1 MKQENNEQFDILGDA
16 HQMTSIET
24 PMRADAFLKTDE
36 QKIEAIQ
43 EHFHN
48 IMLELG
54 LDMEDESLR
63 GTPYRVAKMYVKE
76 MFEGLNPNNK
86 PRLAVF
92 DNKYEYK
99 KMLVE
104 SDISFNS
111 ACEHHFLPII
121 GKAHVGYVSSGKVIG
136 LSKINRIVNYYARR
150 PQVQERLSIQIFD
163 ELTTALETDNVIV
176 IVEAE
181 HTCISTRGVKDSTTR
196 TTTAEYSGVFEEV
209 EVRNEFYKML
219 NPK

>member
-1 MKQENNEQFDILGDA
+1 MKQENIEQFDILGDA
-16 HQMTSIET
+16 HQMTSIDT
-24 PMRADAFLKTDE
+24 PLRADAFLKTDE

-92 DNKYEYK
+92 ENKYEYQ
-99 KMLVE
+99 KMLV
-104 SDISFNS
+104 
-111 ACEHHFLPII
+111 
-121 GKAHVGYVSSGKVIG
+121 GK
-136 LSKINRIVNYYARR
+136 
-150 PQVQERLSIQIFD
+150 
-163 ELTTALETDNVIV
+163 
-176 IVEAE
+176 
-181 HTCISTRGVKDSTTR
+181 
-196 TTTAEYSGVFEEV
+196 
-209 EVRNEFYKML
+209 
-219 NPK
+219 

>member
-1 MKQENNEQFDILGDA
+1 MKQENIEQFDILGDA
-16 HQMTSIET
+16 HQMTSIDT
-24 PMRADAFLKTDE
+24 PLRADAFLKTDE

-92 DNKYEYK
+92 ENKYEYQ

-104 SDISFNS
+104 SDISFSS

-121 GKAHVGYVSSGKVIG
+121 GKAHVGYVSSGNVIG

-163 ELTTALETDNVIV
+163 ELTTALETNNVIV

-181 HTCISTRGVKDSTTR
+181 HTCISTRGVNDKTTR
-196 TTTAEYSGVFEEV
+196 TTTLEYSGVFEEV
-209 EVRNEFYKML
+209 EVRNEFYKLL

>member
-1 MKQENNEQFDILGDA
+1 MNQENIEQFDILGDA
-16 HQMTSIET
+16 HQMTSIDT
-24 PMRADAFLKTDE
+24 PLRADAFLKTDE

-43 EHFHN
+43 EHFQN

-92 DNKYEYK
+92 ENKYEYQ

-104 SDISFNS
+104 SDISFSS

-163 ELTTALETDNVIV
+163 ELTTALETNNVIV

-181 HTCISTRGVKDSTTR
+181 HTCISTRGVNDKTTR
-196 TTTAEYSGVFEEV
+196 TTTLEYSGVFEEV
-209 EVRNEFYKML
+209 EVRNEFYKLL